1 MEYLVFKMEDK
12 ENILDKVILKRESD
26 EPDEVDKEDVAKIIK
41 EWLSKNHIHLKTEL
55 NQNQIYAV
63 TVLMT
68 LAKQYNIK
76 PLKKLVNNF
85 LMYMLSK
92 GRKSSSELVDIL
104 KSRTAELDD
113 NGLGNLAKFLD

>member
-1 MEYLVFKMEDK
+1 MEDDD
-12 ENILDKVILKRESD
+12 NILDKILLKNKDES
-26 EPDEVDKEDVAKIIK
+26 EDKLNEEDVAKIIN
-41 EWLSKNHIHLKTEL
+41 EWLSKKHIHLKTEL

-92 GRKSSSELVDIL
+92 SRKSSSELVDIL
-104 KSRTAELDD
+104 KHRVSDD
-113 NGLGNLAKFLD
+113 EDSGLGYLSKFLE